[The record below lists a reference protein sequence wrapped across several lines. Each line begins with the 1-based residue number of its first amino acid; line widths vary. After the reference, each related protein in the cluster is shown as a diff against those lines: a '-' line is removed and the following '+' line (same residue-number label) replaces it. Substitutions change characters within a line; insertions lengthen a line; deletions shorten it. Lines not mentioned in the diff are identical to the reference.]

1 MFRRDLENIEKADG
15 AFDLEETMK
24 AGFIGLGNMGQPIAR
39 NLLKAGHE
47 IIAHNR
53 TRSRAETLVADGAR
67 VAKTIA
73 EACAPGVVLTMLSDD
88 DAVEQTVCG
97 ESGVLGALPEGGLHI
112 SLTTI
117 SVALSRRLGAEHAK
131 RGQSFVASPVFGR
144 PQAAASK
151 ALVVAAAG
159 PESAVERAR
168 PLLEAIGRKFVVV
181 GADPG
186 LANAV
191 KLAGNFLIASVLE
204 ALAEAFALVRKCGVD
219 RTQFLDILASIFQ
232 SPVYESY
239 GRLIVEERFEPAGF
253 KMALGLKDLR
263 LVRALADTVS
273 VPMPAAGAVY
283 DHLLSG
289 FARGMGDMDWS
300 AVANLAAESAG
311 VSSSVD
317 LDHLK

>member
-1 MFRRDLENIEKADG
+1 
-15 AFDLEETMK
+15 MK
-24 AGFIGLGNMGQPIAR
+24 AGFIGLGNMGRPIAR

-47 IIAHNR
+47 VFAYNR
-53 TRSRAETLVADGAR
+53 TRSRAESLVADGAR
-67 VAKTIA
+67 VAKSIA

-88 DAVEQTVCG
+88 DAVKQTVFG
-97 ESGVLGALPEGGLHI
+97 EGGVLDALPEGGLHV

-117 SVALSRRLGAEHAK
+117 SVVLSRRLAAEHAP

-144 PQAAASK
+144 PQAAAAK
-151 ALVVAAAG
+151 ALVVTASG
-159 PESAVERAR
+159 PEDAVERAR
-168 PLLEAIGRKFVVV
+168 PLLEAIGRKLVVV

-219 RTQFLDILASIFQ
+219 RTQFLDIFASVFQ

-239 GRLIVEERFEPAGF
+239 GRLMVEERFEPAGF
-253 KMALGLKDLR
+253 KMSLGLKDLR
-263 LVRALADTVS
+263 LVRALADAVS
-273 VPMPAAGAVY
+273 VPMPAAGVIY

-289 FARGMGDMDWS
+289 FAQGMADVDWS
-300 AVANLAAESAG
+300 AVAKLVAEAAGISAPR
-311 VSSSVD
+311 SAD
-317 LDHLK
+317 LDESS